1 MIHMP
6 GWERQ
11 DSLVRGSQR
20 YKVDGMNEH
29 GGFKKWKARHSL
41 CRVKK
46 NLASGRKLIYD
57 SRNEIGKLDL
67 SLGNSSLEAFLRSLG
82 LNL

>member
-20 YKVDGMNEH
+20 YKVDGTNEH

-41 CRVKK
+41 GGV
-46 NLASGRKLIYD
+46 RKI
-57 SRNEIGKLDL
+57 
-67 SLGNSSLEAFLRSLG
+67 
-82 LNL
+82 